1 MSSRSGSLGIVP
13 ICLPTLDIEHAPRQ
27 LPQFPI
33 VVGGDEARPDDEVV
47 NRGLLRGDD
56 LIPLPS
62 GAVLRLLP
70 AVEVVQAVRDAVQ
83 DGGDAID
90 GAHTALPSR

>member
-1 MSSRSGSLGIVP
+1 VP

-62 GAVLRLLP
+62 GAVLRLLAP
-70 AVEVVQAVRDAVQ
+70 VNIVKAVSDAVQ
-83 DGGDAID
+83 NCGDAVD
-90 GAHTALPSR
+90 GAHGDTMTR